1 VRGIVLA
8 NVAFVVCLEPRV
20 RSGTSLSA
28 SRDVLGRLL
37 LASLSASSSLASLGG
52 LVNDLLRRALADA
65 HVTEAEL
72 AALVRVDPKTVHRW
86 LAGRVPYARHRDRV
100 AALLGRDEADLW
112 PQLAASVVRTD
123 PPVVEVLATYP
134 HRWAVPR
141 PVWQQLFQRAGDE
154 IGILAY
160 AGLFLA
166 EDTGILRAV
175 AERARAGVR
184 VRILLGDPDGTCVAE
199 RGSDEGVGESMAAK
213 IRNALVHYRAL
224 GEVDGVE
231 MRLHDTVLYNSIYR
245 ADDDLLINPHA
256 YGIAASHAPVLHL
269 RRTED
274 GDMAS
279 TYVESFE
286 RVWSDGKTTSRS
298 VDRVRPV
305 PAKEATSSHDLGM
318 T

>member
-1 VRGIVLA
+1 M
-8 NVAFVVCLEPRV
+8 
-20 RSGTSLSA
+20 
-28 SRDVLGRLL
+28 
-37 LASLSASSSLASLGG
+37 
-52 LVNDLLRRALADA
+52 NDLLRRALADA
-65 HVTEAEL
+65 RLAEADV
-72 AALVRVDPKTVHRW
+72 ARRVGVDPKTVHRW
-86 LAGRVPYARHRDRV
+86 LAGRVPYARHRGRV
-100 AALLGRDEADLW
+100 AALLGKDEADLW
-112 PQLAASVVRTD
+112 PQLAVPAVRTD

-141 PVWQQLFQRAGDE
+141 PVWQQLFQGARDE

-166 EDTGILRAV
+166 EDMGIMRAL
-175 AERARAGVR
+175 AERARGGVR
-184 VRILLGDPDGTCVAE
+184 VRILLGDSDGACVAE

-231 MRLHDTVLYNSIYR
+231 IRLHDTVLYNSIYR

-269 RRTED
+269 RRAED

-279 TYVESFE
+279 TYLESFE
-286 RVWSDGKTTSRS
+286 RVWAAAS
-298 VDRVRPV
+298 PV
-305 PAKEATSSHDLGM
+305 G
-318 T
+318 

>member
-1 VRGIVLA
+1 M
-8 NVAFVVCLEPRV
+8 
-20 RSGTSLSA
+20 
-28 SRDVLGRLL
+28 
-37 LASLSASSSLASLGG
+37 
-52 LVNDLLRRALADA
+52 NDLLRRALADA
-65 HVTEAEL
+65 RLAEADV
-72 AALVRVDPKTVHRW
+72 ARRVGVDPKTVHRW
-86 LAGRVPYARHRDRV
+86 LAGRVPYARHRGRV
-100 AALLGRDEADLW
+100 AALLGKDEADLW
-112 PQLAASVVRTD
+112 PQPAVPAVRTD

-141 PVWQQLFQRAGDE
+141 PVWQQLFQGARDE

-166 EDTGILRAV
+166 EDMGIMRAL
-175 AERARAGVR
+175 AERARGGVR
-184 VRILLGDPDGTCVAE
+184 VRILLGDPDGACVAE

-231 MRLHDTVLYNSIYR
+231 IRLHDTVLYNSIYR

-269 RRTED
+269 RCAED

-279 TYVESFE
+279 TYLESFE
-286 RVWSDGKTTSRS
+286 RVWAAAS
-298 VDRVRPV
+298 PV
-305 PAKEATSSHDLGM
+305 G
-318 T
+318 